1 MRLSWSD
8 ALKVYWPY
16 VVMFVFTAIGSIYT
30 AGYASGQRSML
41 FAAQQSALEVKH
53 G

>member
-16 VVMFVFTAIGSIYT
+16 LVMFFFTAIGSIYT

-41 FAAQQSALEVKH
+41 FAAQRAAIEAKN